1 MTRVI
6 ILNGVGSVGKSTLAR
21 AIQRAA
27 AIPFLH
33 VQMDS
38 FLEMLPETLQD
49 SAETFHYLPVDG
61 LVRIETGPLGQRLM
75 RGLHHAVT
83 ALADEGNDLIFDTVM
98 QKTDAEDCR
107 CRLASH
113 RVLFVGLFAPL
124 GVIEAR
130 EKGRGDRMI
139 GLARAQFGDLHDGI
153 RYDLEL
159 DLGDMTAEA
168 AARAVL
174 DAVGL

>member
-38 FLEMLPETLQD
+38 FLEMLPQALQD
-49 SAETFHYLPVDG
+49 SAETFRYLPVDG
-61 LVRIETGPLGQRLM
+61 LVRVETGPLGQRLM

-98 QKTDAEDCR
+98 QKTVAEDCR

-139 GLARAQFGDLHDGI
+139 G
-153 RYDLEL
+153 
-159 DLGDMTAEA
+159 
-168 AARAVL
+168 
-174 DAVGL
+174 